1 MLSVCCGFSRRQPAL
16 WVPAGLLLLLLSGC
30 SVLAPSSAPSAVPAT
45 ATDPATTTTSS
56 GRPVATAAA
65 TPVLKAQP
73 IPAATLYSL
82 LVAEMAGQRQRF
94 DIALY
99 HYMEQARST
108 RDPDIAERAARI
120 AQFIGSLPHASEAV
134 DIWLQAEPD
143 NPAPHQAAAQLLM
156 EQGQHQRALQHLQ
169 TLQRLTGVS
178 QYDYLAANAGHLPP
192 EQQKQLLQHLQQLLQ
207 QQPDNASLWYACAI
221 MQQHLEQYADAL
233 NSAEQALHKDP
244 QHLSAGIQK
253 ARILVLQA
261 RPDDALRWLQKLH
274 RQHPQHKGIQVL
286 QARILLEQRR
296 MTEAL
301 DAFLVLHQNF
311 PEDTA
316 ILLSLALLHEEA
328 GQYEQASACFY
339 QLLASQ
345 AHTNEAHFYLGRIA
359 DKEGRPD
366 QAINHFSQVDSG
378 REFLPAQL
386 KAAQLME
393 QEHGLAAARD
403 FLQEQQQ
410 AYPDQYIELLRI
422 EVELL
427 SSAADYVSA
436 LELLSSALQQQPD
449 HTDLRYTRAMLAER
463 TDNLALMET
472 DLRHIIERQPQHAE
486 ALNALGYA
494 LADRT
499 DRWAEALPLIERALA
514 ISPNNPAVIDSLGWV
529 YFRMGDIDKA
539 LPLLEQAF
547 SLMSDHEI
555 AAHLGEVLWLTG
567 ERDRA
572 LIVWQQGYEQTPD
585 SPIINR
591 TLERLQ
597 VNLDASEASA
607 F

>member
-1 MLSVCCGFSRRQPAL
+1 MLSVCCGFSLRRPAFFI
-16 WVPAGLLLLLLSGC
+16 PAGWLLLLLSGC
-30 SVLAPSSAPSAVPAT
+30 TTLTTPPAAAPAAPAAAPITNATVAAPAT
-45 ATDPATTTTSS
+45 GAATT
-56 GRPVATAAA
+56 AAR
-65 TPVLKAQP
+65 P

-99 HYMEQARST
+99 HYMDQART
-108 RDPDIAERAARI
+108 TGDPAIAERAARI
-120 AQFIGSLPHASEAV
+120 AQFVGSPPHASEAV
-134 DIWLQAEPD
+134 DIWLQSEPD

-156 EQGQHQRALQHLQ
+156 EQGQHQQALQHLEE
-169 TLQRLTGVS
+169 LQRLTGIS
-178 QYDYLAANAGHLPP
+178 QYDYLAANAGHLPA
-192 EQQKQLLQHLQQLLQ
+192 EQQQELLQHLQQLLQ

-221 MQQHLEQYADAL
+221 MQQHLARYDE
-233 NSAEQALHKDP
+233 ALHSTEKALQKDP

-253 ARILVLQA
+253 ARILVLLK
-261 RPDDALRWLQKLH
+261 RPDDALQWLQKLR
-274 RQHPQHKGIQVL
+274 RQHPQNKGIQVL

-296 MTEAL
+296 MEDAL
-301 DAFLVLHQNF
+301 NAFSELHKNF
-311 PEDTA
+311 PEDAA
-316 ILLSLALLHEEA
+316 ILLSLALLYEEA

-345 AHTNEAHFYLGRIA
+345 AHVNEAHFYLGRIA

-386 KAAQLME
+386 RAAQLME

-410 AYPDQYIELLRI
+410 QHPQHQTDLLRI
-422 EVELL
+422 EIELL
-427 SSAADYVSA
+427 SSAGEYQTA
-436 LELLSSALQQQPD
+436 LNLLSDELQQQPE
-449 HTDLRYTRAMLAER
+449 HIDLRYTRAMLAER
-463 TDNLALMET
+463 TDNLPLMEA

-499 DRWAEALPLIERALA
+499 ERWAEALPFIERALE
-514 ISPNNPAVIDSLGWV
+514 ISPDNPAVIDSLGWV

-547 SLMSDHEI
+547 SLMPDHEI

-567 ERDRA
+567 DRERA
-572 LIVWQQGYEQTPD
+572 LEVWQQGYEQTPD
-585 SPIINR
+585 SPIIDR

-597 VNLDASEASA
+597 VNPGASGSSG

>member
-1 MLSVCCGFSRRQPAL
+1 MLSECCDFLRRRPAFF
-16 WVPAGLLLLLLSGC
+16 VPAGLLLLLLNGC
-30 SVLAPSSAPSAVPAT
+30 STLAKP
-45 ATDPATTTTSS
+45 
-56 GRPVATAAA
+56 AA
-65 TPVLKAQP
+65 TPPADQPLSGTIAVNPTPDTPPAATPPAIKP

-108 RDPDIAERAARI
+108 RDPAIAERAARI
-120 AQFIGSLPHASEAV
+120 AQFVGSPPHASEAV
-134 DIWLQAEPD
+134 DIWLQAEPH

-156 EQGQHQRALQHLQ
+156 EQGQHQQALQHLQ
-169 TLQRLTGVS
+169 ELQRLTGIS
-178 QYDYLAANAGHLPP
+178 QYDYLAASAGHLPP
-192 EQQKQLLQHLQQLLQ
+192 AQQQELLGHLQQLRQ
-207 QQPDNASLWYACAI
+207 QQPENASLWYACAI
-221 MQQHLEQYADAL
+221 MQQHLQQYDA
-233 NSAEQALHKDP
+233 ALSSTEKALQLDP

-253 ARILVLQA
+253 ARILVLLK
-261 RPDDALRWLQKLH
+261 RPDNALQWLQKLR
-274 RQHPQHKGIQVL
+274 RQHPQNKGIQVL

-296 MTEAL
+296 MEEAL
-301 DAFLVLHQNF
+301 NAFRELHQNF
-311 PEDTA
+311 PEDSA
-316 ILLSLALLHEEA
+316 ILLSLALLYEEA

-366 QAINHFSQVDSG
+366 QAINHLSQVDSG

-386 KAAQLME
+386 RAAQLMA

-403 FLQEQQQ
+403 FLQDQQ
-410 AYPDQYIELLRI
+410 AQYPDQYIELLRI

-427 SSAADYVSA
+427 SSAGDYVSA
-436 LELLSSALQQQPD
+436 LELLSNALQQQPD

-463 TDNLALMET
+463 TDNLPLMET

-514 ISPNNPAVIDSLGWV
+514 ISPDNPAVIDSLGWV
-529 YFRMGDIDKA
+529 YFRMGNIERA

-547 SLMSDHEI
+547 SLMPDHEI

-567 ERDRA
+567 ERERA
-572 LIVWQQGYEQTPD
+572 LEIWQQGYENTPD

-597 VNLDASEASA
+597 VNLDANGPPS